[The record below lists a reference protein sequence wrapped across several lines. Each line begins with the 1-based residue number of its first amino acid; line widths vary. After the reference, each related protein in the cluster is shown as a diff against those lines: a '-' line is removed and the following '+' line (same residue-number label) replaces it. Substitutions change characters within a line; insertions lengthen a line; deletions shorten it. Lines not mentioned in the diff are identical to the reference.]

1 MNRIIKE
8 WKQTRHGYI
17 QINRHL
23 KLDSILFA
31 DDLVLLAL
39 SEDDLQRSIYNLQ
52 QVAATYNMEISTDK
66 TKIMAFCGK
75 YPIQSKICLD
85 NKILERCNSFP
96 YLGYNLSIFEEL
108 DISQK
113 INKYT
118 RAMGIINSVM
128 KPSLVQKHT
137 RIRLYNTLA
146 RPMLS
151 YGSEAWTLRKADK
164 SRITACEM
172 RFMRR
177 TAGYTKWDLKRN
189 CEILKELKTQPVL
202 DYIVQYQSNWKHHL
216 ERMSNSRLPKAIYD
230 YVPHGQRSVGRP
242 AKRWR
247 ENFM

>member
-1 MNRIIKE
+1 
-8 WKQTRHGYI
+8 
-17 QINRHL
+17 
-23 KLDSILFA
+23 
-31 DDLVLLAL
+31 
-39 SEDDLQRSIYNLQ
+39 
-52 QVAATYNMEISTDK
+52 MEISTDK

-247 ENFM
+247 ENFV